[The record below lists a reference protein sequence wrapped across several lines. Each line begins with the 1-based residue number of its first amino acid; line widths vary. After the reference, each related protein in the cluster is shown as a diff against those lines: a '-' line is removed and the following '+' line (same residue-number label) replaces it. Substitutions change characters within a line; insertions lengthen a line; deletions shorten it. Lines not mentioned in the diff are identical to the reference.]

1 VDVAAANLP
10 LPELDSLR
18 APELEA
24 LLLSMDRQSED
35 GIIDLAPPVPTD
47 LEGEDLDGV
56 LEALE
61 G

>member
-1 VDVAAANLP
+1 
-10 LPELDSLR
+10 
-18 APELEA
+18 
-24 LLLSMDRQSED
+24 MDRQSED